1 MKHQR
6 ITTTFYVQHYDQNGF
21 AKDSNLQKLMNLT
34 EKQQD

>member
-6 ITTTFYVQHYDQNGF
+6 ITTTFYVQHYDRYGF

-34 EKQQD
+34 EQQQD